1 MIRTV
6 KLLGEAGRIFGR
18 EFRLDVNSPAEAIR
32 ALRCQLAGFEKYLYD
47 SSKNGIFW
55 RVVAGDPQGLDE
67 ESLSFPMEGG
77 TLILAPIVSGGG
89 SFGKILLGIGLIAA
103 SAFMPATFLGVS
115 SMAWGALGGALV
127 LQGVSSMIAGKPKK
141 PKDKDRQDSFLV
153 PQGEASANQGR
164 CVPKGYGERIIEL
177 KLLINSTVRI
187 NDIPV

>member
-1 MIRTV
+1 MLRTV

-18 EFRLDVNSPAEAIR
+18 EFLLDVNSPAEAIR
-32 ALRCQLAGFEKYLYD
+32 ALRCQLSGFEKYLYD
-47 SSKNGIFW
+47 SSETGIFW

-67 ESLSFPMEGG
+67 ESLSFPMEGS

-89 SFGKILLGIGLIAA
+89 GFGKILLGI
-103 SAFMPATFLGVS
+103 MPATFLGVS